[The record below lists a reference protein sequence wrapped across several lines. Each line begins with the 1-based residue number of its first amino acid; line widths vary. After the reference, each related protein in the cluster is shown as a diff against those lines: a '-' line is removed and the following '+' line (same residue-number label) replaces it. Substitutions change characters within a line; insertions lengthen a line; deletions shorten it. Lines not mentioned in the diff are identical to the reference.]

1 VVELVVEK
9 IQDHQID
16 QEIQEVLVVV
26 ELEMEEPLVEQEFH
40 HL

>member
-1 VVELVVEK
+1 MEVVVEK

-16 QEIQEVLVVV
+16 QEIQEVLVAV
-26 ELEMEEPLVEQEFH
+26 ELEMEELLVEQEFH